1 MNNLKKI
8 IVDDKIINYIS
19 EKYKLLKQD
28 YQWKI
33 PSIDNFD
40 CSGESTYQANVKL
53 KKYFNLTYNECKNI
67 QEQINIAELIIKK
80 WGRIYGTQE
89 KTIKEF
95 IKNFNSRKTFPHK
108 NVSIYSK
115 LYSMI
120 DLDNYA
126 IYDSRVA
133 ACLNALQLNLRIKEG
148 YVFNYINGRNN
159 IIGNSRKKI
168 GFTQIKKFNEK
179 NISKD
184 ENWIRIEKVD
194 NYKFYLDYIN
204 KIKKVLDI
212 ELYDIEMILFSDAEN
227 QCIQIMQKNNY

>member
-1 MNNLKKI
+1 MNDIKKI
-8 IVDDKIINYIS
+8 IIDEEIINYIS
-19 EKYKLLKQD
+19 KKYKCLKQN

-33 PSIDNFD
+33 PNIDDFD
-40 CSGESTYQANVKL
+40 YSGESTYQANVKL
-53 KKYFNLTYNECKNI
+53 KKYFNLKYNKCKNI
-67 QEQINIAELIIKK
+67 QEQINVAELIIKK
-80 WGRIYGTQE
+80 WGGIYSTQE

-95 IKNFNSRKTFPHK
+95 INNFNSQKTFPHK
-108 NVSIYSK
+108 NVSSYSK

-133 ACLNALQLNLRIKEG
+133 ACLNALQLNLCIKEG

-159 IIGNSRKKI
+159 IIGNSIKKI
-168 GFTQIKKFNEK
+168 GFTQNNKFNEK

-227 QCIQIMQKNNY
+227 QCIQIMQKSNC

>member
-1 MNNLKKI
+1 
-8 IVDDKIINYIS
+8 
-19 EKYKLLKQD
+19 
-28 YQWKI
+28 
-33 PSIDNFD
+33 
-40 CSGESTYQANVKL
+40 
-53 KKYFNLTYNECKNI
+53 
-67 QEQINIAELIIKK
+67 
-80 WGRIYGTQE
+80 
-89 KTIKEF
+89 
-95 IKNFNSRKTFPHK
+95 
-108 NVSIYSK
+108 
-115 LYSMI
+115 MI

-133 ACLNALQLNLRIKEG
+133 ACLNALQLNLCIKEG

-159 IIGNSRKKI
+159 IIGNSIKKI
-168 GFTQIKKFNEK
+168 GFTQNNKFNEK

-227 QCIQIMQKNNY
+227 QCIQIMQKSNC